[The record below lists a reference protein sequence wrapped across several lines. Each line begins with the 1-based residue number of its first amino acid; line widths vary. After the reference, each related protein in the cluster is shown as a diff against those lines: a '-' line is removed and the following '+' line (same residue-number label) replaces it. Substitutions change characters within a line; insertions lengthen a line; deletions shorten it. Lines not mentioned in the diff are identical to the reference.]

1 MRHRFRAGLFIVAIS
16 LAVPEQLHGETI
28 VSFTG
33 NATGGTTAFS
43 NLSSTWVS
51 GTYAVTYSDANQVFG
66 GNVASGLPA
75 LSGGVFATKSG
86 SAVNPHAVLVQST
99 SPDEMQVG
107 FPGNTTFRYMLMAM
121 KAGWITL
128 QSGARFD
135 STSSLSV
142 FVPGTNQTIIQS
154 VNFVVKDSGQ
164 YFMSSSRLTSVQSTL
179 AITNP
184 NIANWTAFVPT
195 AANFGDINPTSLT
208 GSPYAFNNIEAVG
221 LFVQGEVRLPDSM
234 AGYIRVNNWQVT
246 AVPEPSSI
254 TISLTGLVVVG
265 SLCLRQRLQR
275 CAVQPATP
283 SPPSTPP
290 TGS

>member
-1 MRHRFRAGLFIVAIS
+1 MNYRFWACLFIVATTLVVS
-16 LAVPEQLHGETI
+16 EQLHGETI

-43 NLSSTWVS
+43 SLSSTWVS
-51 GTYAVTYSDANQVFG
+51 GTYAVPYADANQVFS

-86 SAVNPHAVLVQST
+86 SAVNPYAVLVQST

-107 FPGNTTFRYMLMAM
+107 FPGNTTFRYMLMVM
-121 KAGWITL
+121 KADWVTL

-135 STSSLSV
+135 STSSLSA

-164 YFMSSSRLTSVQSTL
+164 YFMSSARVASVQSTL

-184 NIANWTAFVPT
+184 NAANWTAFVPST
-195 AANFGDINPTSLT
+195 ANFSGIDPTSLS
-208 GSPYAFNNIEAVG
+208 GSPHAFNSIEGVG
-221 LFVQGEVRLPDSM
+221 LFVQGQVVLPDSI
-234 AGYIRVNNWQVT
+234 AGYIRVNNWQVV

-254 TISLTGLVVVG
+254 TIALTGVAVAG
-265 SLCLRQRLQR
+265 SCCLRQRLQR
-275 CAVQPATP
+275 RAAR
-283 SPPSTPP
+283 S
-290 TGS
+290 

>member
-1 MRHRFRAGLFIVAIS
+1 MRYGFRACLFIAAITLVVS
-16 LAVPEQLHGETI
+16 EQVYGETI

-51 GTYAVTYSDANQVFG
+51 GTYAVPYSDANQVFN
-66 GNVASGLPA
+66 GNAASGLPV
-75 LSGGVFATKSG
+75 LRGGVFATKSG

-107 FPGNTTFRYMLMAM
+107 FPGTTAFRYMLMAM
-121 KAGWITL
+121 EADWVTL

-142 FVPGTNQTIIQS
+142 FVPGTNQTSIQS

-164 YFMSSSRLTSVQSTL
+164 YFMSSARVASVQSTL

-184 NIANWTAFVPT
+184 NAANWTAFIPS
-195 AANFGDINPTSLT
+195 AANFSGIDPTSLS
-208 GSPYAFNNIEAVG
+208 GSPHAFNNIEGVG
-221 LFVQGEVRLPDSM
+221 LFVQGQVLLPDSI

-254 TISLTGLVVVG
+254 AIALTGVAVAG
-265 SLCLRQRLQR
+265 SFCLRQRLHR
-275 CAVQPATP
+275 RAA
-283 SPPSTPP
+283 SS
-290 TGS
+290 